1 MRSVA
6 GARPDSVYDLGC
18 GQKFSKIKNA
28 TFKKEIPPKS
38 NNFGGILVRVA
49 GFEPT
54 AS

>member
-6 GARPDSVYDLGC
+6 GARFDSVYDLVC

-28 TFKKEIPPKS
+28 TFEKEIPPKS

-49 GFEPT
+49 RLELT